1 MGEEKKEE
9 EDKKAAAE
17 AAAAKLKAEKE
28 KKKGVLG
35 WIQDNKK
42 LAGGI
47 AAGTLAA
54 GAIGYKM
61 MGSKSSGSVLSSN
74 SCSMNNPMACI
85 SQASEN
91 PVAVAGGVAALGAA
105 FLTLTKTG
113 RNMAHSAWKAI
124 RCKSSGKD
132 SGEKSNSNTT
142 SEKEDS
148 VDNAKLNENKTDNNK
163 KTKKKLVEKVNEH
176 CGVEKKHLENFN
188 KYKALEKDWGYH
200 NMNRIFFGGDFK
212 GVTIKE
218 HLFTSDD
225 DKNCPHK
232 VWKDFINS
240 KYFKAALSN
249 PDHKA
254 RVKEA
259 LKDEDFDKK
268 EKKEKEKKYS
278 EMLLVRDTIKIVDT
292 LKKIGD
298 NID

>member
-74 SCSMNNPMACI
+74 SCSMSNPMACI

-163 KTKKKLVEKVNEH
+163 KTKKASDKFIEDKQGDLNCEDWDDKDWKTFVKANWSTKRKKNELDKTMKKLVEKVNEH
-176 CGVEKKHLENFN
+176 
-188 KYKALEKDWGYH
+188 
-200 NMNRIFFGGDFK
+200 
-212 GVTIKE
+212 
-218 HLFTSDD
+218 
-225 DKNCPHK
+225 
-232 VWKDFINS
+232 
-240 KYFKAALSN
+240 
-249 PDHKA
+249 
-254 RVKEA
+254 
-259 LKDEDFDKK
+259 
-268 EKKEKEKKYS
+268 
-278 EMLLVRDTIKIVDT
+278 
-292 LKKIGD
+292 
-298 NID
+298 